1 MKNYKVW
8 NMHGEQGDDLL
19 EETIQG
25 PLSETAV
32 NETLQQTI
40 HEAVSETM

>member
-8 NMHGEQGDDLL
+8 NMHGEEGDNLL

-25 PLSETAV
+25 PLPEIAV
-32 NETLQQTI
+32 NETIQGPTI
-40 HEAVSETM
+40 MMH